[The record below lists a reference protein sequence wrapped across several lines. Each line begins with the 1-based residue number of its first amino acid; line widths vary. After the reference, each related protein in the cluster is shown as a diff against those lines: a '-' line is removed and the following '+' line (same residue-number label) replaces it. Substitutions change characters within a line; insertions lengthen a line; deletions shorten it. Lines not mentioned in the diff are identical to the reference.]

1 MKKNFKYIIYILLI
15 LFVGFVLFFVYRINK
30 VERLIN
36 VTEEKYKMD
45 IKNTT
50 NKEVFPFFDISANTA
65 SKENKD
71 YLYKNYLNLNY
82 DFNFEN
88 QVENNDEPVV
98 APPPE
103 APKLV
108 KDEVDPNA
116 VADPAIGKVNPNP
129 VKPENVVPVDV
140 DLAAGVEAKV
150 EEEEKA
156 PTITADNIKTS
167 GTATAEEIEIDAT
180 TQSAEL
186 LDEYAIKMDAAT
198 AKKQEKRNIIF
209 IVVVFAIL
217 FLFVLFLRPLIKMIG
232 I

>member
-1 MKKNFKYIIYILLI
+1 MAEN
-15 LFVGFVLFFVYRINK
+15 NEK
-30 VERLIN
+30 VVN
-36 VTEEKYKMD
+36 TE
-45 IKNTT
+45 N
-50 NKEVFPFFDISANTA
+50 SQ
-65 SKENKD
+65 
-71 YLYKNYLNLNY
+71 NLNY

-98 APPPE
+98 APPPPE

-140 DLAAGVEAKV
+140 DLAAGVEVEV

-217 FLFVLFLRPLIKMIG
+217 FLFVLFLRPLIKMVG

>member
-1 MKKNFKYIIYILLI
+1 MAEN
-15 LFVGFVLFFVYRINK
+15 NEK
-30 VERLIN
+30 V
-36 VTEEKYKMD
+36 VTG
-45 IKNTT
+45 
-50 NKEVFPFFDISANTA
+50 A
-65 SKENKD
+65 ENSQ
-71 YLYKNYLNLNY
+71 NLNY

-88 QVENNDEPVV
+88 QVENKEETVV
-98 APPPE
+98 APPPPE

-108 KDEVDPNA
+108 RDEVDPNA

-140 DLAAGVEAKV
+140 DFSAGLEVKK
-150 EEEEKA
+150 EEEEKEQ
-156 PTITADNIKTS
+156 TVTADNIKTS

-198 AKKQEKRNIIF
+198 AKKRERKNLIF
-209 IVVVFAIL
+209 IIVVFSIL
-217 FLFVLFLRPLIKMIG
+217 FLFVILLRPIIKAIG

>member
-1 MKKNFKYIIYILLI
+1 MAEN
-15 LFVGFVLFFVYRINK
+15 NEK
-30 VERLIN
+30 VVN
-36 VTEEKYKMD
+36 
-45 IKNTT
+45 
-50 NKEVFPFFDISANTA
+50 AA
-65 SKENKD
+65 ENSQ
-71 YLYKNYLNLNY
+71 NLNY

-198 AKKQEKRNIIF
+198 AKKQENRNIIF

>member
-1 MKKNFKYIIYILLI
+1 MAEN
-15 LFVGFVLFFVYRINK
+15 NEK
-30 VERLIN
+30 VVN
-36 VTEEKYKMD
+36 DTE
-45 IKNTT
+45 N
-50 NKEVFPFFDISANTA
+50 SQ
-65 SKENKD
+65 
-71 YLYKNYLNLNY
+71 NLNY

-98 APPPE
+98 APPPPE

>member
-1 MKKNFKYIIYILLI
+1 MAEN
-15 LFVGFVLFFVYRINK
+15 NEK
-30 VERLIN
+30 VVN
-36 VTEEKYKMD
+36 TE
-45 IKNTT
+45 N
-50 NKEVFPFFDISANTA
+50 SQ
-65 SKENKD
+65 
-71 YLYKNYLNLNY
+71 NLNY

-98 APPPE
+98 APPPPE

-140 DLAAGVEAKV
+140 DLAAGVEAGV
-150 EEEEKA
+150 EEQENA

-209 IVVVFAIL
+209 IAVVFAIL